1 MERIN
6 IYKKKPDVAAHI
18 VKYVVSALVIVVLLF
33 PYAFMLN
40 KSLFTS
46 AEAASVNVHF
56 WPQHFEIKNYGIIVK
71 YLPNLKNTLII
82 LAINCFFQPFT
93 ACFCAFPLARHKFI
107 GKKFMFMLVMS
118 TVMVPS
124 IILQIPTYIMFSS
137 FGLINKLASQWI
149 QAFWGGGAL
158 SIFLVIQFMR
168 SLPHELDEAA
178 TIDGANQYQIF
189 FRVVLPNVVNVF
201 LYLAISM
208 FIGLWMDFQNPLI
221 YLRKPEVFT
230 LALAFYADYSNST
243 TIVNQTNELC
253 AMAVMMTVPP
263 MIVLFLF
270 Q

>member
-1 MERIN
+1 
-6 IYKKKPDVAAHI
+6 
-18 VKYVVSALVIVVLLF
+18 
-33 PYAFMLN
+33 
-40 KSLFTS
+40 
-46 AEAASVNVHF
+46 
-56 WPQHFEIKNYGIIVK
+56 
-71 YLPNLKNTLII
+71 
-82 LAINCFFQPFT
+82 
-93 ACFCAFPLARHKFI
+93 
-107 GKKFMFMLVMS
+107 
-118 TVMVPS
+118 
-124 IILQIPTYIMFSS
+124 MFSS

-263 MIVLFLF
+263 MIVFLLF
-270 Q
+270 QKTMIGGIKIGGVKG